1 MRNISIL
8 NLVLLAAWAGAALT
22 QEHPGVITGRVF
34 DAASQK
40 PIEYANVILF
50 RQSDSAMVTGATS
63 REDGRFKITAL
74 APGNY
79 YVNIQFIGYKT
90 HRLGNVAITP
100 AKAEI
105 NLGKI
110 LLEQTALNMETV
122 EVQGE
127 ALGMTYHIDK
137 KVINVSRQATA
148 LSGTA
153 VDVLESVP
161 SVTVDIEGNVSLR
174 GSGNFTVLIDGR
186 PSVLDPSEALQQI
199 PAGAIENIEIV
210 TNPSAKYDPQGA
222 SGIINVVL
230 KKERREGRSGIA
242 NLNAG
247 TGDKYGGDFLYDYKN
262 HSYQATLGL
271 DYNQR
276 LFSGDDREQNET
288 RREGSVSFFESAGV
302 SRRKNIALGLR
313 GEFKLKLS
321 RKDFLSAGGRYG
333 NRDSRREED
342 LNYAEWS
349 GAESARQHYTSN
361 NDRLRTRDFFAL
373 NLSYQHHFAPKGH
386 ELSAE
391 LFFSSRQGDETTTN
405 GLLTSEAMQVSG
417 RRSTE
422 GGPSREV
429 RTKLDYTL
437 ALGKKAK
444 FEAGFHSEIER
455 DEENTGLAEYDA
467 VAGDYLALPQFSNR
481 TRYDEDTHAIYA
493 IYANELGKLGFQ
505 GGLRAEYTGRTIVFT
520 GSTKLTGT
528 GATGLTGT
536 GATGFPGT
544 SATQPFTIGRWDY
557 FPTLHFSHQFA
568 VGQQAMASYTR
579 RIDRPG
585 GGDLEPFQTWIDA
598 YNVHI
603 GNPDL
608 LPEYIDSYELGYQT
622 HLGRSLISLESYYRK
637 THNRIEEVRSVY
649 ADNITLHSEANIGK
663 DHALGGELALNVDL
677 HKKWNLNLTGNLYQ
691 YRITGALFGES
702 FARESFNWNT
712 RLSNAVKFS
721 KSLQFQ
727 LDGIYN
733 SPSVS
738 SQGRREG
745 YFTANA
751 AVKLE
756 IIDKLLSATLQVRD
770 LFDSAKREAISQGAD
785 FYNYRYSTR
794 EAPVVMLNLKY
805 NFNNYKAERERRQ
818 NGGDQ
823 EDDDL

>member
-8 NLVLLAAWAGAALT
+8 KLVLLAAWAGAGLA
-22 QEHPGVITGRVF
+22 QEHPGVMTGRVF

-50 RQSDSAMVTGATS
+50 RQSDSAMVTGTTS
-63 REDGRFKITAL
+63 QEDGRFKIAAL

-110 LLEQTALNMETV
+110 LLEQTTLNMETV

-127 ALGMTYHIDK
+127 APGITYQLDK

-153 VDVLESVP
+153 VDVLENVP

-186 PSVLDPSEALQQI
+186 PSVLEPSEALQQI
-199 PAGAIENIEIV
+199 PAGTIENIEIV

-247 TGDKYGGDFLYDYKN
+247 TGDKYGGDFLYDYRN

-276 LFSGDDREQNET
+276 LFRGDDREQNQT

-342 LNYAEWS
+342 LNYAEWT
-349 GAESARQHYTSN
+349 GAESARQYYTSH

-391 LFFSSRQGDETTTN
+391 LFFSNREGDETTTN

-444 FEAGFHSEIER
+444 FEAGYHNEIER
-455 DEENTGLAEYDA
+455 DEENTGLAEFDTG
-467 VAGDYLALPQFSNR
+467 AGDYIVLPQFSNR
-481 TRYDEDTHAIYA
+481 TRYDEDTHAFYTL
-493 IYANELGKLGFQ
+493 YANELGKFGFQ
-505 GGLRAEYTGRTIVFT
+505 GGLRAEYTGRTIIF
-520 GSTKLTGT
+520 T
-528 GATGLTGT
+528 GATEPNGSG
-536 GATGFPGT
+536 
-544 SATQPFTIGRWDY
+544 ATQPFTIGRWDY

-598 YNVHI
+598 YNVHV
-603 GNPDL
+603 GNPSL

-677 HKKWNLNLTGNLYQ
+677 HKKWNVNLTGNLYQ

-712 RLSNAVKFS
+712 RMSNAVKFS
-721 KSLQFQ
+721 KALQFQ

-751 AVKLE
+751 AVKFE
-756 IIDKLLSATLQVRD
+756 IIDKLLAATLQVRD
-770 LFDSAKREAISQGAD
+770 LFDSARREAISQGAD
-785 FYNYRYSTR
+785 FFNYRYSTR

-805 NFNNYKAERERRQ
+805 NFNNYKPEREGKQ
-818 NGGDQ
+818 IGDDIG
-823 EDDDL
+823 EEEL

>member
-1 MRNISIL
+1 MRNVSIL
-8 NLVLLAAWAGAALT
+8 KLILLAAWAGAAPA
-22 QEHPGVITGRVF
+22 QEHPGVITGRVL
-34 DAASQK
+34 DAASQE

-50 RQSDSAMVTGATS
+50 RQSDSVMVTGTTS
-63 REDGRFKITAL
+63 QEDGRFKIAAL

-90 HRLGNVAITP
+90 RHLGKLAITP

-127 ALGMTYHIDK
+127 APGMTYHLDK

-153 VDVLESVP
+153 VDVLENVP

-302 SRRKNIALGLR
+302 SQRKNIALGMR
-313 GEFKLKLS
+313 GEFKLNLS

-333 NRDSRREED
+333 TRDSRQEED

-349 GAESARQHYTSN
+349 GAESTRQHYTSN

-391 LFFSSRQGDETTTN
+391 LFFSSREGDETTTN
-405 GLLTSEAMQVSG
+405 GLLTSEAVQVSG

-444 FEAGFHSEIER
+444 FEAGYHSEIER

-467 VAGDYLALPQFSNR
+467 VAGDYLVLPQFSNR
-481 TRYDEDTHAIYA
+481 TRYNEDTHAFYTL
-493 IYANELGKLGFQ
+493 YANELGKLGFQ
-505 GGLRAEYTGRTIVFT
+505 GGLRTEYTGRTIIFT
-520 GSTKLTGT
+520 GSTGAN
-528 GATGLTGT
+528 ATG
-536 GATGFPGT
+536 
-544 SATQPFTIGRWDY
+544 ATQPFTIGRWDY

-598 YNVHI
+598 YNVHV

-649 ADNITLHSEANIGK
+649 ADNVTLHSEANIGK

-677 HKKWNLNLTGNLYQ
+677 HKKWNINLTGNLYQ
-691 YRITGALFGES
+691 YRITGALFGET

-712 RLSNAVKFS
+712 RMSNAIKFN
-721 KSLQFQ
+721 KSLQLQ
-727 LDGIYN
+727 LDGIYD

-745 YFTANA
+745 FFTANV
-751 AVKLE
+751 AVKFE

-818 NGGDQ
+818 NGEDQ